1 MYKLYTV
8 YILLNILYACLKYVS
23 WLCAALYNQVP
34 LPTEGSIS
42 LLSPSFNRSRNITI
56 RNIYLIVVVFD
67 QVLLWII
74 TYMGKLVKFC
84 LKESCLDT
92 TYSHFYSMYSFALF
106 SHSSAFCY
114 NEAKHGFVL
123 NCYGMIILS
132 NNICCV

>member
-1 MYKLYTV
+1 MYIKYIQCILYTV
-8 YILLNILYACLKYVS
+8 YITLNILYACLKCVS

-34 LPTEGSIS
+34 LPTEDSVS
-42 LLSPSFNRSRNITI
+42 LLSPSFNRNITI

-92 TYSHFYSMYSFALF
+92 
-106 SHSSAFCY
+106 
-114 NEAKHGFVL
+114 
-123 NCYGMIILS
+123 
-132 NNICCV
+132 